1 MQNPLVSI
9 IIPAHN
15 SARWIG
21 ATIDSVL
28 RQTYT
33 NWELIVIDDAS
44 TDGTGAA
51 VTRSTTLTASSGRNI
66 DIRLIR
72 NETNLGISKSRN
84 LGLREARGTLI
95 AMLDSD
101 DIWLDEHKLERQ
113 VEAFENASQN
123 TDSSRPL
130 GVVGT
135 WMTTIDENDATIRKL
150 QFAEDD
156 ASIRRTILYKNQI
169 MQSSV
174 LFLKKA
180 AQEVGGY
187 DESLATMEDH
197 DLWLKIGRQ
206 YSFMTLPIYAL
217 GYRVHAGGI
226 TRRKRRQVALD
237 ELTVIQRHH
246 RAYPGFVTGM
256 IKGFARLLLSLIQF

>member
-15 SARWIG
+15 SARWIS
-21 ATIDSVL
+21 ATLDSVL

-44 TDGTGAA
+44 TDDTGAI
-51 VTRSTTLTASSGRNI
+51 VTRSTAQAASSGKNI

-84 LGLREARGTLI
+84 LGLHEARGTLI

-101 DIWLDEHKLERQ
+101 DIWLDEHKLARQ
-113 VEAFENASQN
+113 VAAFASAAS
-123 TDSSRPL
+123 TSTSRPL
-130 GVVGT
+130 GIVGT
-135 WMTTIDENDATIRKL
+135 WMTTIDEHSAPMQNL
-150 QFAEDD
+150 QFAQDD
-156 ASIRRTILYKNQI
+156 ASIRQAILYKNQI

-180 AQEVGGY
+180 AQEIGGY
-187 DESLATMEDH
+187 DESLNTMEDH
-197 DLWLKIGRQ
+197 DLWLKIGKQ
-206 YSFMTLPIYAL
+206 YSFMTLPTYAL
-217 GYRVHAGGI
+217 GYRVHVGGI
-226 TRRKRRQVALD
+226 TRRKRRRVALD
-237 ELTVIQRHH
+237 ELAVIMRH
-246 RAYPGFVTGM
+246 RAVYPGFVTGM
-256 IKGFARLLLSLIQF
+256 VKGVARLLLSFIQF